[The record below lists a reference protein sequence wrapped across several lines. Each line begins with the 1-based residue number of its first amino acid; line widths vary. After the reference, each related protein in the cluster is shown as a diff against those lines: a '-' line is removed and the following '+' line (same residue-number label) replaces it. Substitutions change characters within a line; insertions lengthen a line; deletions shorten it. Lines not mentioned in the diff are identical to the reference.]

1 MLRVRGVCKRR
12 GSDVAVVES
21 FGLAAPELTLVAVGS
36 TGYSRVPLTPD
47 TRFLSNE
54 KVHRQEAPQG
64 RRLIKR

>member
-1 MLRVRGVCKRR
+1 M
-12 GSDVAVVES
+12 ES